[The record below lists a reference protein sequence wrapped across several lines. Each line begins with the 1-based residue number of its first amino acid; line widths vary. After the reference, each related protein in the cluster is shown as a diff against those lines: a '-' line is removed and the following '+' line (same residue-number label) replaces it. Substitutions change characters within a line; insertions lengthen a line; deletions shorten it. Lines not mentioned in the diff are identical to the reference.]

1 MKVFVFSCLLLLN
14 HSQAWSQ
21 ATNPGIDLQPQ
32 PTPQSSVI
40 LPFSLY
46 WDYLVVVE
54 GSIGNLN
61 NLSFLIDT
69 GAYPS
74 AVDHR
79 IARALQLTEQP
90 GKVNVSQKTIA
101 AGIVTLPSLELGP
114 IRIQSLTA
122 LAQDLSFF
130 EGVLGR
136 HVDAIIG
143 MDVLRKSSFSINYKT
158 KEFCLGPLPTLDSSV
173 PFETLEPVVT
183 VGMQFQGRHL
193 RLVVDTGGPDLM
205 LFQSKLAHMN
215 GIEQLG
221 IEHVQDSGGKS
232 TRIKVKIPTSY
243 IGQNKLDPQIG
254 FIMQDHKSP
263 GDDFDG
269 VLGIRGPQFRVI
281 AFDFE
286 NRRFAWQR

>member
-14 HSQAWSQ
+14 HSRAWSQ
-21 ATNPGIDLQPQ
+21 ATNPSLGIQPQ
-32 PTPQSSVI
+32 PAPRLSAI

-61 NLSFLIDT
+61 HLSFLIDT

-74 AVDHR
+74 AVDRR
-79 IARALQLTEQP
+79 IARALQLTELP
-90 GKVNVSQKTIA
+90 GKVNVSQKTVA

-114 IRIQSLTA
+114 IRVQSLTA

-130 EGVLGR
+130 EGALGR
-136 HVDAIIG
+136 RVDAIVG

-158 KEFCLGPLPTLDSSV
+158 KEFCFGPLPALASSV

-183 VGMQFQGRHL
+183 VGMQFQERHL

-205 LFQSKLAHMN
+205 LFQSKLAHMK
-215 GIEQLG
+215 GIERLG
-221 IEHVQDSGGKS
+221 IEHVQNSGGTT
-232 TRIKVKIPTSY
+232 TRIKVRIPEWY
-243 IGQNKLDPQIG
+243 IGQNRLDPQIG
-254 FIMQDHKSP
+254 FIMQDHKNP

-269 VLGIRGPQFRVI
+269 VLGIRGPRFRVI
-281 AFDFE
+281 AFDF
-286 NRRFAWQR
+286 